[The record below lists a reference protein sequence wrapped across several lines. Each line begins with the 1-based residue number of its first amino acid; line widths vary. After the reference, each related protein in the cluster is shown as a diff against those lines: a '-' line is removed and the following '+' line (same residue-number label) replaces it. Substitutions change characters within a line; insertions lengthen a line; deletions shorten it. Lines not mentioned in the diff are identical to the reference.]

1 MEAFFQRLQDS
12 DFGVW
17 VSSAPTIWAFPMI
30 LTMHTVG
37 LAMIV
42 GPNAVL
48 DLRLLGAGTR
58 VPIAE
63 LRNVFR
69 IMWVGLA
76 INASTG
82 VALFISEAAEKG
94 FQRIFYVKLTLIALA
109 VIVAVRT
116 KRVVFG
122 HDGHDGRDGHAGQP
136 GHAAAAVGDFVPGG
150 AKALAVLSLIL
161 WMGAITVGKLME
173 YIKW

>member
-48 DLRLLGAGTR
+48 DLRLLGAGPR
-58 VPIAE
+58 VPIAA

-69 IMWVGLA
+69 IMWAGLA

-122 HDGHDGRDGHAGQP
+122 HDGR
-136 GHAAAAVGDFVPGG
+136 AVGDFVPDG
-150 AKALAVLSLIL
+150 AKALAVLSLLL

>member
-1 MEAFFQRLQDS
+1 MEQFLQRLQDS
-12 DFGVW
+12 DLGTW
-17 VSSAPTIWAFPMI
+17 VVGADTIWAFPMI
-30 LTMHTVG
+30 ITMHTVG

-48 DLRLLGAGTR
+48 DLRLLGAARGMP
-58 VPIAE
+58 VAS
-63 LRNVFR
+63 LRNIFR
-69 IMWVGLA
+69 FMWVGLA

-82 VALFISEAAEKG
+82 VALFIAEAADKG
-94 FQRIFYVKLTLIALA
+94 FQRIFYIKLTFIALA

-122 HDGHDGRDGHAGQP
+122 DDP
-136 GHAAAAVGDFVPGG
+136 AAASDFVPDR
-150 AKALAVLSLIL
+150 AKVLAVLSLIL

>member
-1 MEAFFQRLQDS
+1 MEPFLQRLQDS

-17 VSSAPTIWAFPMI
+17 VSSADTIWAFPMI
-30 LTMHTVG
+30 LTLHTVG

-48 DLRLLGAGTR
+48 DLRLLGAARR
-58 VPIAE
+58 VPISA
-63 LRNVFR
+63 LRNIFR
-69 IMWVGLA
+69 VMWVGLA
-76 INASTG
+76 INAMSG
-82 VALFISEAAEKG
+82 VALFISEATEKG
-94 FQRIFYVKLTLIALA
+94 FQRIFYVKLTVIALA

-122 HDGHDGRDGHAGQP
+122 DD
-136 GHAAAAVGDFVPGG
+136 AAVASDVVPDR
-150 AKALAVLSLIL
+150 ARVLAVLSLFL
-161 WMGAITVGKLME
+161 WAGAITAGKLME